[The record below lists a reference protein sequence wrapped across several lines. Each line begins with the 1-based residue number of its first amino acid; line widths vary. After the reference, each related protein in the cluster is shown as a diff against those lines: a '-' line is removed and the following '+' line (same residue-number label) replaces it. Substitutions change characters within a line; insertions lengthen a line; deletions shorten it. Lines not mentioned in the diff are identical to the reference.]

1 MLGLYIII
9 CLICLFAYLS
19 IMMYIY
25 ETLTKNFLCNKKVLK
40 NQLFSVDNFVLVF
53 LICIVPVYNIIV
65 TIIFFKKRKYYSKL
79 VLNEMRKRGEIGEK
93 QK

>member
-1 MLGLYIII
+1 MLSLYIII
-9 CLICLFAYLS
+9 CLICLFAYFS

-25 ETLTKNFLCNKKVLK
+25 KTLTKNFLCNKEVLK

-53 LICIVPVYNIIV
+53 LLCIMPVYNIV
-65 TIIFFKKRKYYSKL
+65 VVIIFFTKRKYYFRL
-79 VLNEMRKRGEIGEK
+79 VFNEMRKRGEIGEK